1 MKSKFKAAL
10 YKHLDLCAATD
21 IQRCYGNQAIY
32 VIPATLA
39 AYEAQVEAMAKGL
52 WDSKLALHQFGLWE
66 DTPERHR
73 DRAKGMVRD
82 GLAALGIKK
91 PTKGNE

>member
-1 MKSKFKAAL
+1 MKSKFKAVKSAHWL
-10 YKHLDLCAATD
+10 SGLPTWE
-21 IQRCYGNQAIY
+21 
-32 VIPATLA
+32 IPATPA
-39 AYEAQVEAMAKGL
+39 AYDAQVEAMAKGL